1 MEHEDEREHGMF
13 WEKKLLQDSKHVEHW
28 LYTYM
33 KRQDTL
39 GGSSLI
45 KLEIDYKILRC
56 NLVSILLPMRVILG
70 SKVRE

>member
-45 KLEIDYKILRC
+45 KLEIDYK
-56 NLVSILLPMRVILG
+56 NP
-70 SKVRE
+70 